1 MFDPPR
7 PEVADAVRDCH
18 RAGIRI
24 IVVTG
29 DHGLTAAEIARRVGI
44 ISGPPT
50 IVTGD
55 ELASMHDDEVEQA
68 ARAHRAS

>member
-1 MFDPPR
+1 MA
-7 PEVADAVRDCH
+7 ETVTDCH

-29 DHGLTAAEIARRVGI
+29 DHGLTAAEIARQVGI

-55 ELASMHDDEVEQA
+55 ELAANDTTTS
-68 ARAHRAS
+68 SKTC